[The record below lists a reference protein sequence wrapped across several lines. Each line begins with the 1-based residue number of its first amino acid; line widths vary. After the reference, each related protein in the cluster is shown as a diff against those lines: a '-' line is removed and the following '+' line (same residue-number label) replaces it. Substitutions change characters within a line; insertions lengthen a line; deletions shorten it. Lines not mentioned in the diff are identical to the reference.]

1 MPKTIATAISILA
14 LGAALLALVGC
25 TRPHP
30 YVREGDRKSV
40 QVTFYGTPDSALPVA
55 RQHCAGYDRVP
66 RLTDAGPDIAYFDCV
81 PR

>member
-1 MPKTIATAISILA
+1 MPKTTAAAISILA
-14 LGAALLALVGC
+14 LGAASVALTGC

-30 YVREGDRKSV
+30 YVREGDRQSV
-40 QVTFYGTPDSALPVA
+40 QVNFYGTPDSALPVA
-55 RQHCAGYDRVP
+55 RQHCAAYDRVP